1 MKKVVIVS
9 YSRTPMGSF
18 GGVLSTVS
26 ATKLGSIAIKGA
38 MDKINLDPTLL
49 QNLLVDLKKY
59 LQYLKVVF

>member
-18 GGVLSTVS
+18 GGGLSTVS

-38 MDKINLDPTLL
+38 MDKIN
-49 QNLLVDLKKY
+49 
-59 LQYLKVVF
+59 